1 LTAEP
6 NDNAGVIAPPP
17 VIFGVPLVA
26 GLVANYVYRLP
37 LSSERVVLWA
47 GIALAFFGLALIA
60 AGSLELSRSRT
71 AIIPYKP
78 TTAIVS
84 SGPFRFSRNPLYL
97 GFVLIYIGASMAA
110 NTFWPLPLLPLVIV
124 AMERGVIHREERYL
138 ARKFGE
144 EYLAYQS
151 RVRRWI

>member
-1 LTAEP
+1 MTTER

-17 VIFGVPLVA
+17 IIFGVPLAA
-26 GLVANYVYRLP
+26 GLIADYVHRLP
-37 LSSERVVLWA
+37 LSSERMLFWA
-47 GIALAFFGLALIA
+47 GIVLALSGLALIA
-60 AGSLELSRSRT
+60 AGSLALTRAHT
-71 AIIPYKP
+71 AVIPYHP

-97 GFVLIYIGASMAA
+97 GFVLIYLGASMAA
-110 NTFWPLPLLPLVIV
+110 NTLWPLPLLPLAIV
-124 AMERGVIHREERYL
+124 VMQRGVIHREERYL

>member
-1 LTAEP
+1 MNAGR

-17 VIFGVPLVA
+17 VIFGVPLAA
-26 GLVANYVYRLP
+26 GLVADYVHRLP
-37 LSSERVVLWA
+37 LYSERIVLWA
-47 GIALAFFGLALIA
+47 GIALALSGLALIA
-60 AGSLELSRSRT
+60 AGSLELRRAHT
-71 AIIPYKP
+71 AVIPYQP

-97 GFVLIYIGASMAA
+97 GFVLIYLGASMAA
-110 NTFWPLPLLPLVIV
+110 NTFWPLPLLPLAIV
-124 AMERGVIHREERYL
+124 VMQRGVIHREERYL